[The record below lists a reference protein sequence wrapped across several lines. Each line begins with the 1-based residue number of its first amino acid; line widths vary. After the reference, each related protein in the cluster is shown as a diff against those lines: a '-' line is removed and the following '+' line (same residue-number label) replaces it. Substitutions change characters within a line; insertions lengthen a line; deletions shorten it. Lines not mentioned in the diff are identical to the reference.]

1 VGKRNA
7 KDQQYES
14 ISAVT
19 MSELAQARRTLEKK
33 AVQYEQM
40 KRGWTKDL
48 TDAQREEIMVD
59 FESKYLDAL
68 ENEELSVDDG
78 EDEQPLV
85 EITDEF
91 GRSRMVKQTRV
102 TRPLSPDREL
112 RPYHIY

>member
-1 VGKRNA
+1 
-7 KDQQYES
+7 
-14 ISAVT
+14 
-19 MSELAQARRTLEKK
+19 M
-33 AVQYEQM
+33 QYEQM
-40 KRGWTKDL
+40 KRGWTKEL

-68 ENEELSVDDG
+68 ESGELSADDG

-102 TRPLSPDREL
+102 TRALSPDREL
-112 RPYHIY
+112 RPYHIYQVSC